1 MFDFHRHFS
10 KDKSL
15 DTAFYCT
22 SSINEWDQ
30 KAKYM
35 SFGIL
40 ANNFS
45 IKVKDFEYL
54 LSKKLEENP
63 SFHVGEVGLD
73 NRFNNLEEQILFFE
87 KALLLSY
94 KYNRIFTIHI
104 VRENDLLI
112 NILKKNIKILPKHI
126 IYHGFNKSVE
136 LAKQLQK
143 YNVVVSINPTC
154 MKSKLINNIKELD
167 KIGFLVESDWDN
179 KTDDNYR
186 EYFDTFSNDI
196 KALGVNNFEVINN
209 EFRTILKNF

>member
-1 MFDFHRHFS
+1 MFDFHRHIS

-22 SSINEWDQ
+22 SSIKEWDQ

-40 ANNFS
+40 ANNLD
-45 IKVKDFEYL
+45 IKVEDFDSL

-73 NRFNNLEEQILFFE
+73 NRFDNIEKQILFFE
-87 KALLLSY
+87 KALSLSY

-104 VRENDLLI
+104 VRENDLLV
-112 NILKKNIKILPKHI
+112 NILKKNINSLPKHI

-143 YNVVVSINPTC
+143 YNVIVSINPTC
-154 MKSKLINNIKELD
+154 MKSKLINNIKQLD

-179 KTDDNYR
+179 KTDDKYR
-186 EYFDTFSNDI
+186 EYFNKFTNDI
-196 KALGVNNFEVINN
+196 KSLGANNFEVINN

>member
-10 KDKSL
+10 KDKPL

-112 NILKKNIKILPKHI
+112 NILKKNIKTLPKHI

-179 KTDDNYR
+179 KTDENYR
-186 EYFDTFSNDI
+186 EYFKTFSNDI
-196 KALGVNNFEVINN
+196 KALEVNNFEVINN
-209 EFRTILKNF
+209 EFRTILENF

>member
-10 KDKSL
+10 KDKPL

-112 NILKKNIKILPKHI
+112 NILKKNIKTLPKHI

-179 KTDDNYR
+179 KTDENYR
-186 EYFDTFSNDI
+186 AYFKTFSNDI
-196 KALGVNNFEVINN
+196 KALEVNNFEVINN
-209 EFRTILKNF
+209 EFRTILENF

>member
-10 KDKSL
+10 KDKPL

-40 ANNFS
+40 ANNFG

-63 SFHVGEVGLD
+63 SFHIGEVGLD
-73 NRFNNLEEQILFFE
+73 NRFENLNEQILLFE
-87 KALLLSY
+87 IALKLAY

-112 NILKKNIKILPKHI
+112 NILEKNKKNLPKYI

-136 LAKQLQK
+136 LAKQLKK

-154 MKSKLINNIKELD
+154 MKSKLINNIKQLD
-167 KIGFLVESDWDN
+167 KIGFLLESDWDN
-179 KTDDNYR
+179 QTDDKYK
-186 EYFDTFSNDI
+186 EYFNKFTNDI
-196 KALGVNNFEVINN
+196 KALGAINFEVINN
-209 EFRTILKNF
+209 EFRTILENF